1 MNISKESAESM
12 NGESV
17 LLLLL
22 IIGVVII
29 IFFSLRKSSAKILRK
44 AQILEKE
51 GQYIDAIELY
61 AKNSLNQAA
70 DMILRTP
77 EASQVLALRRLEK
90 KFSLI
95 EIEKAFIQLARY
107 YIQRKD
113 PHFATAAFVLAKK
126 PFAAA
131 KVYIDFGG
139 LEFVPAA
146 VQIID
151 QNVSLIHNR
160 DQAIRNLARHA
171 YNTEKYMEAAELLR
185 TIGANEEANTVL
197 IAAANEMRKRGLV
210 NEAEQ
215 YLTTAGRSGVAIQHY
230 LSEVKD
236 HLRQGNIEQMRR
248 TLTITKDIFDKTL
261 SKEKEINK
269 DDRNSITKE
278 LTRYDHLL
286 KLLDSARDI
295 LRKKNTNQA
304 IALYD
309 ELLESLEE
317 EDIPTPILA
326 EAALANEETN
336 PHYASDLFYKAAQKS
351 KSPRAKESFK
361 MRAKRLEIMTSGTTT
376 DVKTNFRAS
385 VSDVEEHC
393 IVCRMKISSTESL
406 VRCPECGSPAHYS
419 HLAEWLKIRGNC
431 PVCKK
436 RVKIARPKVVSL

>member
-1 MNISKESAESM
+1 MADNM

-17 LLLLL
+17 LIFLL
-22 IIGVVII
+22 IIAVVII
-29 IFFSLRKSSAKILRK
+29 IFFSLRRNSAKLLRN
-44 AQILEKE
+44 AQILEQE
-51 GQYIDAIELY
+51 GQYIDAIDLY
-61 AKNSLNQAA
+61 AQNSLNQAA
-70 DMILRTP
+70 NMILRTP

-90 KFSLI
+90 KFSLT
-95 EIEKAFIQLARY
+95 EIEKVFIQLARHF
-107 YIQRKD
+107 IQRKE
-113 PHFATAAFVLAKK
+113 PHTATAAFVLAKK

-139 LEFVPAA
+139 LEFIPAA

-151 QNVSLIHNR
+151 QNSSLIHNR

-185 TIGANEEANTVL
+185 TIGADEEANTVL

-210 NEAEQ
+210 NEAKQ
-215 YLTTAGRSGVAIQHY
+215 YLTTAGRPGVAIQHY
-230 LSEVKD
+230 LREVRD
-236 HLRQGNIEQMRR
+236 NLRQGNIEQMRR
-248 TLTITKDIFDKTL
+248 SLTIAKDIFDKTL

-269 DDRNSITKE
+269 EDINSLTKE
-278 LTRYDHLL
+278 LAQYDHLL
-286 KLLDSARDI
+286 KLLDSARDL

-309 ELLESLEE
+309 ELLESLGE
-317 EDIPTPILA
+317 EDTPTPILA
-326 EAALANEETN
+326 EAALANEEKN
-336 PHYASDLFYKAAQKS
+336 PRYASELFYRAAHKS

-361 MRAKRLEIMTSGTTT
+361 MRAKRLEIMTVST
-376 DVKTNFRAS
+376 KTAAKTKFEVS

-393 IVCRMKISSTESL
+393 IVCRMKISSSESL

-436 RVKIARPKVVSL
+436 KVKIKRPKAISL